1 MLPLSPPLGKGPK
14 LPRRLFLPLATLPLT
29 LPPPPPPP
37 DCDVNVSEQTAVPKQ
52 SSRKERFTQMA
63 RTTSLPFFLP
73 QQDLRI
79 AARFHAVRWVKL
91 CDATWKGT
99 GPQGEMRATRE
110 LDRHVAGSEMA
121 SATKA
126 R

>member
-29 LPPPPPPP
+29 LPPPN
-37 DCDVNVSEQTAVPKQ
+37 CDVNVSEQTAVPKQ

-99 GPQGEMRATRE
+99 GASRDASHQRVRSACCWKRDGYIALRE
-110 LDRHVAGSEMA
+110 
-121 SATKA
+121 A